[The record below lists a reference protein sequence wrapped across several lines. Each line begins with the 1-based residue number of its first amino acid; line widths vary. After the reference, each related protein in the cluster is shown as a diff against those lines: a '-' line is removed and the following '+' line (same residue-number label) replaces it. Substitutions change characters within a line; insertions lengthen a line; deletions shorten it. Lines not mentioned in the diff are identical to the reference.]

1 MGPFEHYLLIFL
13 LSMVAA
19 DLLTPLAG
27 KLALRFGAVD
37 KPSARKVHTHPIP
50 LLGGLAIYIG
60 FFLGASLVV
69 ALNSQMMLALFFS
82 SSFIVFVGILDDL
95 YDLKPIVK
103 LSGQLAAAVIFVA
116 CGMQIQFVTNPW
128 GGMFYL
134 GIWGIPITILWLVA
148 MSNVVNFLDGLD
160 GLAAG
165 VSTIASLAVFIVAV
179 MRGQYLVAGITM
191 ALMGS
196 AMGFLRHN
204 FNPARIFMGDSGA
217 MFLGFTLAAIAVQG
231 SLKGAMTLGLVV
243 PALAFGVPIV
253 DTAFAIIRR
262 KRRGVPI
269 SQADR
274 GHIHHR
280 LLDRG
285 FSQKQ
290 AVILIYLLTAC
301 LGIVGVGLAA
311 GSSPMVIGAISLG
324 ALLLHL
330 SIKRNH
336 LEG

>member
-1 MGPFEHYLLIFL
+1 MRPFEHYLLVFL
-13 LSMVAA
+13 FSMVAA

-37 KPSARKVHTHPIP
+37 KPNARKVHTHPIP
-50 LLGGLAIYIG
+50 LLGGLAIYLG
-60 FFLGASLVV
+60 FFLGVSLLVG
-69 ALNSQMMLALFFS
+69 LDSPMLRALFFS

-95 YDLKPIVK
+95 YDLKPLVK
-103 LSGQLAAAVIFVA
+103 LLGQIAAAVIFVA
-116 CGMQIQFVTNPW
+116 FGMQIQFVTNPQ

-134 GIWGIPITILWLVA
+134 GLWGIPITILWLVA

-165 VSTIASLAVFIVAV
+165 VSTIAALAVFIVAI

-191 ALMGS
+191 ALVGS
-196 AMGFLRHN
+196 SMGFLRHN
-204 FNPARIFMGDSGA
+204 FNPARIFMGDSGS
-217 MFLGFTLAAIAVQG
+217 MFLGFTLAAVAVQG

-243 PALAFGVPIV
+243 PALAFGVPIA

-262 KRRGVPI
+262 KKNGVPI

-290 AVILIYLLTAC
+290 AVILIYLMTAC
-301 LGIVGVGLAA
+301 LGLAGVGLAA
-311 GSSPMVIGAISLG
+311 GSSAMIIGALFVGI
-324 ALLLHL
+324 LLLRLGKKPH
-330 SIKRNH
+330 H
-336 LEG
+336 LES